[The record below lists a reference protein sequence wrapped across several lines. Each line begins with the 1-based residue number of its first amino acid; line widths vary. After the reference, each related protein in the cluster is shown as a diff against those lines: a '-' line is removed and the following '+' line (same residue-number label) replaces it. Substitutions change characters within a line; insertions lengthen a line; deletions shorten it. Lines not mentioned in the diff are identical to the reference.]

1 VLHLVSFTVER
12 VIYLALELDRS
23 WTEPCGVNPLD
34 GTNYLNTASDRYE
47 RARVD
52 QRRAAVRE
60 EGAALRPVVPAK
72 SRYT

>member
-1 VLHLVSFTVER
+1 VSLTEER
-12 VIYLALELDRS
+12 AIYLALELDRR
-23 WTEPCGVNPLD
+23 WTEMFGVNAYD
-34 GTNYLNTASDRYE
+34 GTISLNTASDRYE

-72 SRYT
+72 SRHT